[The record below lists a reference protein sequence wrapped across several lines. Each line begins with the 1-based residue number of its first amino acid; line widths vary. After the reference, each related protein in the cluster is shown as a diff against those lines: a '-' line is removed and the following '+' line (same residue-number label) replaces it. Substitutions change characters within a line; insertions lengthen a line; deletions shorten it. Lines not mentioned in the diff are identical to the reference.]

1 MPSTTVCAAWRKRRA
16 SNRPMRWLSRT
27 IKSCGRSSNASGNSK
42 RISLNGIST
51 WSCLR
56 QRCGSSARRCRCS
69 SSVPQEAPLAIA
81 HAGALLRAGVS
92 RKMCAKRKNM
102 MGQTPQQV
110 IDGQRQDWNR
120 VAGGW
125 EKWDR
130 FFDEQMA
137 FLNHRLV
144 ADARL
149 RAGMHTLDL
158 GSGTGY
164 PALLGAQ
171 TVGPSGSM
179 TGLDLAEQML
189 AVARRK
195 ATALKL
201 ANVTFRTGD
210 VTALPF
216 ETASF
221 DAVTSRFCLMFLP
234 DIPKAAAEIARVL
247 KPGGWIA
254 AAVWSA
260 PDKNPSIGLSMEAIR
275 KVVELPPPDPTAP
288 GIFRLAQ
295 PGDLAGM
302 LQQAGLADVTDQEFF
317 AEWSYASAEEY
328 YTSLMEIA
336 APVQNL
342 MAKLLDTQKQEVKRL
357 ITQAATQYRR
367 GNCITFPIAVRMV
380 AARKPL

>member
-1 MPSTTVCAAWRKRRA
+1 MA
-16 SNRPMRWLSRT
+16 
-27 IKSCGRSSNASGNSK
+27 
-42 RISLNGIST
+42 
-51 WSCLR
+51 
-56 QRCGSSARRCRCS
+56 Q
-69 SSVPQEAPLAIA
+69 
-81 HAGALLRAGVS
+81 
-92 RKMCAKRKNM
+92 
-102 MGQTPQQV
+102 QTPQQV

-179 TGLDLAEQML
+179 IGLDLAKQML

-195 ATALKL
+195 ATTLGL
-201 ANVTFRTGD
+201 TNVTFRAGD

-216 ETASF
+216 EADSF
-221 DAVTSRFCLMFLP
+221 DAITSRFCLMFLP
-234 DIPKAAAEIARVL
+234 EIPKAAVEIARVL
-247 KPGGWIA
+247 KPGSWLS

-260 PDKNPSIGLSMEAIR
+260 PDKNSYLMIPITVIKQFLD
-275 KVVELPPPDPTAP
+275 LPPPDPAAP
-288 GIFRLAQ
+288 GIFCLAK

-302 LQQAGLADVTDQEFF
+302 LQRAGFVSIAEEEFLAEVRFP
-317 AEWSYASAEEY
+317 SGEEY
-328 YTSLMEIA
+328 YESLMDIA
-336 APVQNL
+336 APIQNL
-342 MAKLLDTQKQEVKRL
+342 FAKLSDQQKM
-357 ITQAATQYRR
+357 QARDRIVASADQHRR
-367 GNCITFPIAVRMV
+367 ADGIALPIAVRMV

>member
-1 MPSTTVCAAWRKRRA
+1 M
-16 SNRPMRWLSRT
+16 
-27 IKSCGRSSNASGNSK
+27 SS
-42 RISLNGIST
+42 
-51 WSCLR
+51 
-56 QRCGSSARRCRCS
+56 
-69 SSVPQEAPLAIA
+69 
-81 HAGALLRAGVS
+81 
-92 RKMCAKRKNM
+92 
-102 MGQTPQQV
+102 QTPQQV
-110 IDGQRQDWNR
+110 VEGQRQDWNR

-149 RAGMHTLDL
+149 RFGMRVLDL

-171 TVGPSGSM
+171 TVGPSGSVI
-179 TGLDLAEQML
+179 GIDLAEQML

-195 ATALKL
+195 ATASGL
-201 ANVTFRTGD
+201 ANVTFCTGD

-216 ETASF
+216 EASSF

-234 DIPKAAAEIARVL
+234 EIPKAAAEIARVL
-247 KPGGWIA
+247 KPGGWVA
-254 AAVWSA
+254 TAVWSA
-260 PDKNPSIGLSMEAIR
+260 PEKNPSIGLSMEAIK

-288 GIFRLAQ
+288 GIFRLAK
-295 PGDLAGM
+295 PDDLAGM
-302 LQQAGLADVTDQEFF
+302 LHQAGLVDVTDQEFL

-328 YTSLMEIA
+328 YTSLLEIA
-336 APVQNL
+336 APIQNL
-342 MAKLLDTQKQEVKRL
+342 MAKLSAPQVQEVRRL
-357 ITQAATQYRR
+357 ITQAATQYQR
-367 GNCITFPIAVRMV
+367 GNRITFPLAVRMV